1 MLGGQEGAVHPEVGD
16 DGTWSC
22 FEVGNGAD
30 LPEHGKD
37 LGIRADGELCASQP
51 GIPNTD
57 RNVKDLSGSGNSC
70 NGIMKEVM
78 GLLPSASRMLDLVP
92 APEFVGLRCVEGEQS
107 RRSLDMCS
115 MRMI

>member
-1 MLGGQEGAVHPEVGD
+1 MLGGQEGAACPEVGD

-57 RNVKDLSGSGNSC
+57 
-70 NGIMKEVM
+70 
-78 GLLPSASRMLDLVP
+78 
-92 APEFVGLRCVEGEQS
+92 
-107 RRSLDMCS
+107 
-115 MRMI
+115 